1 MIEWNEE
8 EIEEGRKAWRAA
20 VPSLDVNHVALLA
33 AMTRAVELAA
43 ARGGTLT
50 AGQVRGSLA
59 TLPHPD
65 DRTMLGEHLD
75 ALSARNAV
83 LEAERDTWRQC
94 AEERQLAAQQQMADK
109 HSLVTERDALKA
121 ELAALSETYKR
132 TDQRANAAENYVDA
146 LRETDRACLEQLAH
160 ALGWK
165 DGGPGWQAAID
176 EVRRL
181 AGSGPPGQVAEDEA
195 MLALCCRSHSERA
208 RLSRLAAGAQRAIT
222 LQQHLDN
229 LRAMK
234 WKCQDGH
241 PIDLAVIVEGAT
253 P

>member
-43 ARGGTLT
+43 ARGGTM
-50 AGQVRGSLA
+50 APEVIASV
-59 TLPHPD
+59 
-65 DRTMLGEHLD
+65 LD
-75 ALSARNAV
+75 AIDRNGWPIHSEPLRKHIAAQGARNAV
-83 LEAERDTWRQC
+83 LEAERD
-94 AEERQLAAQQQMADK
+94 
-109 HSLVTERDALKA
+109 ALKA
-121 ELAALSETYKR
+121 ELA
-132 TDQRANAAENYVDA
+132 
-146 LRETDRACLEQLAH
+146 
-160 ALGWK
+160 
-165 DGGPGWQAAID
+165 
-176 EVRRL
+176 RL
-181 AGSGPPGQVAEDEA
+181 TPSGQVAEDEKVLLGWITGLDEGA
-195 MLALCCRSHSERA
+195 VLRRKAVR
-208 RLSRLAAGAQRAIT
+208 RLAAGAQRAIT